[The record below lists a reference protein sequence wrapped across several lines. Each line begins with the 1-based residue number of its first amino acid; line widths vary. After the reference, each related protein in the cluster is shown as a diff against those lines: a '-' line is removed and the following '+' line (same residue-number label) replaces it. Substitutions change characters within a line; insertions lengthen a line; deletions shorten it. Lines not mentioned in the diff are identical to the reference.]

1 MSVYYVSVECFNVST
16 EAQIVDCFKVCIEQ
30 HPMMIEEFNL
40 LKENIHFICDHK
52 WLIESEDSQNIHFLF
67 EKIADKL
74 KIKIHISLIEILQYA
89 ENEYSLILCASID
102 TTSNPNYDYDIT
114 ENAKISNW
122 LCSHKCR
129 MVQLR
134 E

>member
-1 MSVYYVSVECFNVST
+1 MSVYDGSGACVNVST
-16 EAQIVDCFKVCIEQ
+16 EAPIVAG
-30 HPMMIEEFNL
+30 
-40 LKENIHFICDHK
+40 DHTG
-52 WLIESEDSQNIHFLF
+52 LIESEDSHKIHFLF
-67 EKIADKL
+67 EKIADNL
-74 KIKIHISLIEILQYA
+74 KINIHISLIEILQYA